1 MKWRILHYRLYGTWD
16 REMARF
22 SACAGICLH
31 VFCIHSRLSYG
42 AFVVRNLQ
50 GRVRLTHCGSGLPVV
65 PRLGQPR
72 PCLTNQRP
80 TSAMTTTCAL
90 IVNGRRSLTVS
101 VQCLRRGRQLSRQ
114 VRSYPPSSSEN
125 ERHSLGLLLP
135 SLLRHCRLGH
145 LTRKNPSP
153 I

>member
-22 SACAGICLH
+22 SACARICLH
-31 VFCIHSRLSYG
+31 VFCTHSRLSYG
-42 AFVVRNLQ
+42 AFAIRNQ
-50 GRVRLTHCGSGLPVV
+50 GRVRLTHCPTPGSAATVTDQSASDV
-65 PRLGQPR
+65 SV
-72 PCLTNQRP
+72 
-80 TSAMTTTCAL
+80 TSAMTTCAL

-101 VQCLRRGRQLSRQ
+101 VQCTGEAVSCHSRCAH
-114 VRSYPPSSSEN
+114 VRSSSAN